1 MKFQLALCQMKVGMD
16 KKQNLAAAE
25 TMVREAVKNGAEMA
39 ALPEMF
45 NCPYSNKYFRE
56 YAESE
61 NGETV
66 AFLSALAKELN
77 IYLVGGSIP
86 ELDDGKVYNTSF
98 SFDREGNVIGKHRK
112 IHLFDID
119 VKGGI
124 RFIESETLTPGNR
137 TTILDTEFGKI
148 GIAICYDVRF
158 PELFRKM
165 TLEGVNLV
173 ILPGAFNMT
182 TGPAHWELTMRARAL
197 DNQIYFAAVSPARDV
212 EGPYQAYGNSCI
224 SSPWGEFCGKTD
236 ARESIVYAKID
247 TDYVEDIRNQLPLL
261 KHRKP
266 ELY

>member
-86 ELDDGKVYNTSF
+86 ELDDGKVYNTSLY
-98 SFDREGNVIGKHRK
+98 FDREGNVIGKHRK

-119 VKGGI
+119 VK
-124 RFIESETLTPGNR
+124 
-137 TTILDTEFGKI
+137 
-148 GIAICYDVRF
+148 
-158 PELFRKM
+158 
-165 TLEGVNLV
+165 
-173 ILPGAFNMT
+173 
-182 TGPAHWELTMRARAL
+182 
-197 DNQIYFAAVSPARDV
+197 
-212 EGPYQAYGNSCI
+212 
-224 SSPWGEFCGKTD
+224 
-236 ARESIVYAKID
+236 
-247 TDYVEDIRNQLPLL
+247 
-261 KHRKP
+261 
-266 ELY
+266 